1 MLLKIIVE
9 GCPSVWQYSEM
20 DDTIALRWLLS
31 TVAFSMVAPFK
42 HILCHAV
49 V

>member
-20 DDTIALRWLLS
+20 DETMALSWLLS
-31 TVAFSMVAPFK
+31 TVAFSIIIMSK
-42 HILCHAV
+42 HILCHTMV
-49 V
+49 